1 MRKYWR
7 WCALKK
13 REGSYQWCARSAVVV
28 VGKEGQSRVG
38 LDGIAWFT
46 DVVLLEYLTVLS
58 YQYNLMTGRKPAGKA
73 CLIVLIEI
81 EEIMVVLGTKFVNMT
96 HTHFKMGK

>member
-1 MRKYWR
+1 MFWRKEKGVISG
-7 WCALKK
+7 ALEVQLLLWERK
-13 REGSYQWCARSAVVV
+13 V
-28 VGKEGQSRVG
+28 RVE

-58 YQYNLMTGRKPAGKA
+58 YQYNVMTGRKPAGKA